1 MCGDS
6 VPNLARPG
14 TKDVSFYFVDVCD
27 DTMVGGASP
36 ESDAPAGMKHLH
48 RLAAPGPAG
57 TCSSVTSIGAKG
69 NVDSNYREAVYKAV
83 EPAQLG
89 LVG

>member
-1 MCGDS
+1 MAVRRLLCEFPVHVSRMCGDS

-14 TKDVSFYFVDVCD
+14 TKDVSFYSVDVCD

-48 RLAAPGPAG
+48 DYSAFQIRNGRVPSWFFP
-57 TCSSVTSIGAKG
+57 IIF
-69 NVDSNYREAVYKAV
+69 
-83 EPAQLG
+83 P
-89 LVG
+89 